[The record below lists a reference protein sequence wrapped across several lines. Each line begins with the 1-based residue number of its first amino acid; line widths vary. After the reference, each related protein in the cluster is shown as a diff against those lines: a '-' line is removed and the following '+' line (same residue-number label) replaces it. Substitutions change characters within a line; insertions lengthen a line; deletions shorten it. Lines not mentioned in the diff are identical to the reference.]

1 MDATTLKTRLLAD
14 SDTGPLPRL
23 AALSVDAVLD
33 TPLSAFS
40 GRDQAVTVT
49 RRLAQAWLDSPQ
61 APKALGRVVDEVV
74 AKLQADRRALK
85 DVTPPQV
92 RDTLRELVG
101 RPFSPDKRLVL
112 TIIDREPTRE
122 LVRQLLLDLVL
133 DFGRRASAP
142 VAGVAKGLGA
152 LARMAGETVK
162 SKSGGLGSL
171 VGAVSGEVERQLEK
185 RAIDFVDA
193 ALGGVF
199 AELADAVSNPRRA
212 AEAAELRMAIFDG
225 ALELTLPQLAREVMN
240 ADVPGGAEVLREGL
254 RRWLGG
260 SDADAALGQVAQ
272 AVLDRDGARTVRQVL
287 ADWGLAD
294 EARALAVEQLAAR
307 LRAIAQTD
315 AFGAWLDALLAGGPP

>member
-1 MDATTLKTRLLAD
+1 VDATTLKTKLLDPAAD
-14 SDTGPLPRL
+14 GPLPKL

-33 TPLSAFS
+33 TPLADFS
-40 GRDQAVTVT
+40 GREQAVSAT
-49 RRLAQAWLDSPQ
+49 RRLLQAWLQSPA
-61 APKALGRVVDEVV
+61 APKTLGKLVDEVV
-74 AKLQADRRALK
+74 AKLQADRRALR
-85 DVTPPQV
+85 DVAPAEVQAV
-92 RDTLRELVG
+92 LRELLG

-122 LVRQLLLDLVL
+122 LVRQLLVDLVL

-162 SKSGGLGSL
+162 AKSGGLGSL

-199 AELADAVSNPRRA
+199 GEFADAISNPKRA
-212 AEAAELRMAIFDG
+212 GEAAELRVAIFDG
-225 ALELTLPQLAREVMN
+225 VLELTLPQLAREVMN
-240 ADVPGGAEVLREGL
+240 GDVPGGAEVVREGL
-254 RRWLGG
+254 TRWLA
-260 SDADAALGQVAQ
+260 SKDADATLGRVAQ
-272 AVLDRDGARTVRQVL
+272 AVLERDGTRTVRQVL

-294 EARALAVEQLAAR
+294 EGRALAVELLTAR
-307 LRAIAQTD
+307 MRAIVGTD
-315 AFGAWLDALLAGGPP
+315 AFAAWLGALLAG

>member
-1 MDATTLKTRLLAD
+1 MDATTLKTKLLDASAD
-14 SDTGPLPRL
+14 GPLPKL

-33 TPLSAFS
+33 TPLSHFS
-40 GRDQAVTVT
+40 TRDEAVTVT
-49 RRLAQAWLDSPQ
+49 RRLVKAWLSSEQ
-61 APKALGRVVDEVV
+61 APKTLGALVGEVV
-74 AKLQADRRALK
+74 ATLQADRRALK
-85 DVTPPQV
+85 DVTPPELK
-92 RDTLRELVG
+92 RTLRELVG

-112 TIIDREPTRE
+112 TIIDREPTRD
-122 LVRQLLLDLVL
+122 LVRQLLVDLVL

-162 SKSGGLGSL
+162 AKSGGLGSL

-199 AELADAVSNPRRA
+199 GELADAVSNPRRA
-212 AEAAELRMAIFDG
+212 EEAAELRMAIFDG
-225 ALELTLPQLAREVMN
+225 VLELTLPQLAREVMN
-240 ADVPGGAEVLREGL
+240 ADVPGGAEVLRAGL
-254 RRWLGG
+254 AAWL
-260 SDADAALGQVAQ
+260 DAKTSNAELQKVAQ

-294 EARALAVEQLAAR
+294 EARALAVEQLTTR
-307 LRAIAQTD
+307 MRAIVGTD
-315 AFGAWLDALLAGGPP
+315 AFSAWLSALVA